1 MGKEKLVC
9 MPNGILLN
17 HKRNEL
23 MPFGA
28 TWIDLEVITLSKVSE
43 TESDKYHMISLI
55 WGIYNMTQMN

>member
-1 MGKEKLVC
+1 MDKEKLVC

-55 WGIYNMTQMN
+55 WGI

>member
-28 TWIDLEVITLSKVSE
+28 TWIDIEVITLSKVSE

>member
-1 MGKEKLVC
+1 MDKEKLVC

-17 HKRNEL
+17 LKRNEL

-28 TWIDLEVITLSKVSE
+28 TWNYLEVITLSKVSE